1 MDPRHHALLLRQVL
15 PVTIWSADAACA
27 PAARGE
33 GKGEARGV
41 RCKSAVGGGAAETIV
56 GGRCCPHKLAR
67 RRTHLLTLTGG
78 VGAHGDGHEGTCEE
92 QKGHERCGSELGP
105 HMRPS
110 AITTC
115 IDSVTTARGTS
126 LLRYGLGES
135 QVRAAAHAEPSRMS
149 SNSLAAD
156 GAAASGLLKEPLLG
170 KRCPKGGRAVCA
182 CEEVGFTIALKNV
195 ASAVTTRQR
204 CVHVSRICSERIVRA
219 WLLPHMASGTMH
231 DQRACFFALHAWP
244 PSHGGGEAAALPASP
259 ALD

>member
-1 MDPRHHALLLRQVL
+1 M
-15 PVTIWSADAACA
+15 TIWSADAACA
-27 PAARGE
+27 PAARRE
-33 GKGEARGV
+33 GKGEARRV
-41 RCKSAVGGGAAETIV
+41 RRKSAVGGGAAETIV

-67 RRTHLLTLTGG
+67 RRTHLLTFTGG

-126 LLRYGLGES
+126 RLRCGLGES

-156 GAAASGLLKEPLLG
+156 GAAASDLLEEPLLG
-170 KRCPKGGRAVCA
+170 KRCPKGGRAVCVCA

-219 WLLPHMASGTMH
+219 WIWL
-231 DQRACFFALHAWP
+231 
-244 PSHGGGEAAALPASP
+244 AAAPHGIRHNARPKGMFFRFARLAAIPWRRRGSGIACVARP
-259 ALD
+259 